1 MMLLLIRNC
10 YKIISKSIRFLL
22 ISFMCIF
29 LLNSPFF
36 PYFISDNNIFLN
48 NNNSFSKYS
57 TIFFENTPILKVAFA
72 YNKNSKSSHYGYSK
86 NISHNLLE
94 SNSYNNPNNRLFFS
108 PIDVDKN
115 LIYKK
120 LYLSGQNYFNSGN
133 YLRADSC
140 FSRIVDSSYILADY
154 ALYYLAQSNQK
165 MGDYSSAIKYYEQY
179 RDKYP
184 EGYWNEKVRLEKV
197 DCLYQLNELYK
208 VEETLR
214 DFLKNYSESELIP
227 EVMFQLSSCLEEQ
240 EKWED
245 AVKNYYQIWL
255 DWPLSEQAGK
265 AKARFM
271 KISETHDIEIKP
283 ANLASLHQRARKLMK
298 AYLFDSALSDLLKL
312 KERANLK
319 QETEFVSKVKLDIAI
334 CNYRLRKYEEAASIL
349 SELLNSDISS
359 ALKKNVL
366 FWLAKSN
373 TYLGNTQYAIEC
385 YSLLVEKYPYSDL
398 APESLE
404 NIAKI
409 WENKNQTEEAMNTY
423 ERIITEYPYS
433 VFAKRTL
440 WNTGWIFYKKG
451 EFSEALKKFDRL
463 VKIGRGSSLY
473 SKSLYWKSKVLEK
486 LGENDSA
493 IQAYKDLLDNNSY
506 DFYKIIA
513 ISRLEEIDPDW
524 IEGSVRNS
532 NFEELKKSIEK
543 EIVSEHYKKGRELFI
558 LGFYD
563 DAINELTIVEK
574 EEYNNKILML
584 EISNLFFKTGNYH
597 GTIKIAVNYLNELL
611 SDEPKGEVKS
621 IWKTFYPRGYH
632 DTVEKWANIENVNP
646 FLIYSVI
653 REESHFNP
661 FALSVSDARG
671 LMQIIPPT
679 GKWIAEKT
687 NPRNFDVGKMWD
699 EETNIRM
706 GSWYLRFLLDYF
718 DGVEM
723 LATAGYNAGQGA
735 VGKWA
740 NKYDEKEADFFI
752 ENIPY
757 EQTREYVKKVLR
769 DYVIYHQI
777 YGKDDLSIS
786 SLVNN
791 FTTGD

>member
-1 MMLLLIRNC
+1 MMLLLIRNF
-10 YKIISKSIRFLL
+10 YKKISKSIRFLL
-22 ISFMCIF
+22 ISFICIF
-29 LLNSPFF
+29 LLNSTFF

-48 NNNSFSKYS
+48 NNNSFSKYNS
-57 TIFFENTPILKVAFA
+57 IFFKNILFMDKA
-72 YNKNSKSSHYGYSK
+72 YADNSKRKSSQQNYPKSNPY
-86 NISHNLLE
+86 NNLL
-94 SNSYNNPNNRLFFS
+94 LS

-120 LYLSGQNYFNSGN
+120 LYISGQNYFNSGN

-140 FSRIVDSSYILADY
+140 FSRIVDSSYILSDY

-165 MGDYSSAIKYYEQY
+165 MGDYSLAIKYYEQY

-184 EGYWNEKVRLEKV
+184 EGYWKEKVELEKV
-197 DCLYQLNELYK
+197 NCLYQLGELNK

-214 DFLKNYSESELIP
+214 NFLKNYSESELIS

-245 AVKNYYQIWL
+245 AAKNYYQIWL
-255 DWPLSEQAGK
+255 DWPLSEQSGK

-271 KISETHDIEIKP
+271 QISETHDIEIKP
-283 ANLASLHQRARKLMK
+283 ANLASLHQRAKKLMK

-312 KERANLK
+312 KERANLE
-319 QETEFVSKVKLDIAI
+319 QEAEFVSKVKLDIAI

-373 TYLGNTQYAIEC
+373 TYLGNTQYAIEY

-463 VKIGRGSSLY
+463 VKIGRNSSLY

-506 DFYKIIA
+506 DFYKIMAIA
-513 ISRLEEIDPDW
+513 KLEEIDPNY
-524 IEGSVRNS
+524 IENLKENS
-532 NFEELKKSIEK
+532 DYNKIELISSG
-543 EIVSEHYKKGRELFI
+543 EIKSEHYKKAKELFM
-558 LGFYD
+558 LGFNY
-563 DAINELTIVEK
+563 DAINELEIVKNK
-574 EEYNNKILML
+574 ENKDKELMV
-584 EISNLFFKTGNYH
+584 EVGKLFFKAGDYFRA
-597 GTIKIAVNYLNELL
+597 IRVAVNYLNEFL
-611 SDEPKGEVKS
+611 SDEPKGETKD
-621 IWKTFYPRGYH
+621 IWKSFYPRGYH

-653 REESHFNP
+653 REESHYNP
-661 FALSVSDARG
+661 FALSISNARG

-679 GKWIAEKT
+679 GKWIAEKI
-687 NPRNFDVGKMWD
+687 NSRNFDVEKMWD
-699 EETNIRM
+699 IETNIRM

-735 VGKWA
+735 VGKWV
-740 NKYDEKEADFFI
+740 NKYDENEADFFI

-769 DYVIYHQI
+769 DYVVYNQI
-777 YGKDDLSIS
+777 YGKDDLNIY